1 MDDLEQQFKE
11 AAASSKKL
19 DKRPDDDTLLKIY
32 ALYKQASD
40 GDVSG
45 ERPGFFDFVGAAKF
59 DAWAGL
65 RGKDRAEAMRE
76 YINLIGRL
84 RGQAG

>member
-11 AAASSKKL
+11 AAANSKKL
-19 DKRPDDDTLLKIY
+19 AKRPDDDTLLKIY

-45 ERPGFFDFVGAAKF
+45 DRPGFFDFVGAAKF

-65 RGKDRAEAMRE
+65 RGKGRIEAMQE
-76 YINLIGRL
+76 YIDLIGRL